1 MPLLSASDHA
11 GGDRTK
17 PYCASCA
24 APDGRL
30 RSYEDIHAS
39 LVAFLCQSQGVDQR
53 AAGGI
58 ARSVLAKLPAWRD
71 R

>member
-1 MPLLSASDHA
+1 MPLFSAADHA
-11 GGDRTK
+11 GGDPTK
-17 PYCASCA
+17 PYCAHCA

-30 RSYEDIHAS
+30 RTYEDIHAS

-58 ARSVLAKLPAWRD
+58 ARSVLAKLPAWKD